1 MKIKIFIIISLAVK
15 SNETKKNGN
24 MCNIISKI
32 DKFLFFFSFSKKNT
46 MDPKKVPIIVGVMEN
61 ERTPAIF
68 KIKRAYTQYENN
80 L

>member
-1 MKIKIFIIISLAVK
+1 
-15 SNETKKNGN
+15 
-24 MCNIISKI
+24 
-32 DKFLFFFSFSKKNT
+32 